1 MKILLR
7 ALTLA
12 VFFCLGICRFAQ
24 AQFATG
30 LDFDDDGYQKV
41 PKKATLTR
49 ALTVLPARASIKQY
63 APYPKSQEQFG
74 TCVAWSGAYCGRTII
89 EAIKNNW
96 TDRNYITNNAFSP
109 AFLFRLLEPNDAVC
123 KGGASVEE
131 AFNLMKSKGA
141 IPFSALPEQC
151 VSSLTAEQLNLA
163 NNAKIKDFVRLFD
176 IGATENLKVQSV
188 KKSISEKNP
197 VVIAI
202 RVAQSFYSARNVW
215 LPAEAPAANMGGHAM
230 CVVGFDD
237 NMFGG
242 AFEIQNSWGQTWGDK
257 GYTWIRYA
265 DFANFVKY
273 AFEFVDP
280 PVVAPNLPDLSG
292 EIKLVLAGNKE
303 IAANLLVSTRGLKVV
318 SANKTAQPLT
328 IYKTAG
334 AYTAGTNFRI
344 YLSNDQPAYVYAI
357 SSDLSNEVTKI
368 FPYDDGISAALSY
381 KKNAVAIPDEDHFIQ
396 FDDKPG
402 TDFLC
407 VLYSKNEL
415 NINQI
420 IGQLSA
426 QTGTF
431 NEKVYKTLSSRL
443 VDPQDIN
450 FSTDKIAFKGIS
462 KGKDV
467 IAMMVELDHK

>member
-1 MKILLR
+1 M
-7 ALTLA
+7 
-12 VFFCLGICRFAQ
+12 
-24 AQFATG
+24 
-30 LDFDDDGYQKV
+30 
-41 PKKATLTR
+41 
-49 ALTVLPARASIKQY
+49 
-63 APYPKSQEQFG
+63 
-74 TCVAWSGAYCGRTII
+74 AWSGAYCGRTII

-96 TDRNYITNNAFSP
+96 TDRNYITANAFSP

-123 KGGASVEE
+123 KGGANVED
-131 AFNLMKSKGA
+131 AFSLMKNRGA
-141 IPFSALPEQC
+141 IPFSALPVQC
-151 VSSLTAEQLNLA
+151 VSNLTAEQLSLA
-163 NNAKIKDFVRLFD
+163 ANAKIKDFVRLFD
-176 IGATENLKVQSV
+176 IGAAENLKVQSV
-188 KKSISEKNP
+188 KKSIAEKNP

-202 RVAQSFYSARNVW
+202 RVAPSFQTARNCW
-215 LPAEAPAANMGGHAM
+215 LPVETPAANMGGHAM

-237 NMFGG
+237 NMYGG
-242 AFEIQNSWGQTWGDK
+242 AFEIQNSWGQTWGNM
-257 GYTWIRYA
+257 GYIWIRYA

-280 PVVAPNLPDLSG
+280 PIIAPNVTDLSG
-292 EIKLVLAGNKE
+292 EIKLALAGNTE
-303 IAANLLVSTRGLKVV
+303 MPANLLVSTRGLKVV

-328 IYKTAG
+328 IYKTNG

-357 SSDLSNEVTKI
+357 SSDLSNEITRI
-368 FPYDDGISAALSY
+368 FPYEDGISAALSY

-415 NINQI
+415 NINQLI
-420 IGQLSA
+420 KQVST

-431 NEKVYKTLSSRL
+431 NEKVFKALGDRL
-443 VDPQDIN
+443 VAPADIN

-462 KGKDV
+462 KGKEV